1 MSVLQLCAILLT
13 LSAVFGWLNR
23 KFVLL
28 PHAIGLLV
36 MGVVAS
42 LVLVALD
49 IVLPEHRASVTLGKI
64 LGQVDFSAVVMDG
77 MLAFLIFAG
86 ALHVDVG
93 KMRSHALPVLV
104 LAIMGTVISTA
115 IVGCGFWMIARLTAH
130 PVPLVWALVFGA
142 LISPTDPVAVMS
154 TLKTVSIPA
163 KLEVQL
169 QGESLFNDGVGIVIF
184 TVLLRYATG
193 APAAETTPLAIGELL
208 LLEAGGGLLLGI
220 VSGYVAY
227 RAMRA
232 IDDYPVEVLITL
244 ALVTATYA
252 TAEVIHVSGPLAMVA
267 AGLLI
272 GDRGPRYAMSD
283 TTQKYVFALW
293 TLIDEVL
300 NSILFLLIGLEV
312 LLVTFDR
319 SNIVLALMAIP
330 LVMAARGIALSV
342 PPVAVRLERPVLGT
356 QHPVPDLGGCPGR
369 DLGRPGPG
377 RAGQPGE
384 VRHPGVDLC
393 RRPVQHR
400 GAGFD
405 PGMGGAPSGRH
416 SAIPV
421 AEPLTHEPHVR
432 SRHELRRAPWCS
444 MLAAQGSVRPKSPG
458 PGARLR
464 SDSP

>member
-1 MSVLQLCAILLT
+1 MSIFDLCAILLT

-49 IVLPEHRASVTLGKI
+49 ALLPDHRASATLGKV
-64 LGQVDFSAVVMDG
+64 LGQIDFSAVVMDG

-93 KMRSHALPVLV
+93 KLRSHAVPVLV
-104 LAIMGTVISTA
+104 LAILGTVISTA
-115 IVGCGFWMIARLTAH
+115 IVGCGFWTVAQAFGY

-154 TLKTVSIPA
+154 TLKAVSIPA
-163 KLEVQL
+163 ELEVQL
-169 QGESLFNDGVGIVIF
+169 QGESLFNDGVGIVLF
-184 TVLLRYATG
+184 TVLLRFATG
-193 APAAETTPLAIGELL
+193 APAAETTPLAIAQLL
-208 LLEAGGGLLLGI
+208 LVEAGGGLLLGL

-232 IDDYPVEVLITL
+232 IDDYPVEVLVTL

-252 TAEVIHVSGPLAMVA
+252 TAEAIHVSGPLAMVA

-283 TTQKYVFALW
+283 NTQNYVFALW

-300 NSILFLLIGLEV
+300 NSVLFLLIGLEV
-312 LLVTFDR
+312 LLVKFVGSD
-319 SNIVLALMAIP
+319 IVLSILAVP
-330 LVMAARGIALSV
+330 LVVAARGIALAV
-342 PPVAVRLERPVLGT
+342 PPVVFLRSGRFAARNIPFLTWAGIRGGISVALALA
-356 QHPVPDLGGCPGR
+356 VPDSPSKSAILMSTYAVVLFSIVVQGSTLGWVAKR
-369 DLGRPGPG
+369 T
-377 RAGQPGE
+377 
-384 VRHPGVDLC
+384 V
-393 RRPVQHR
+393 
-400 GAGFD
+400 
-405 PGMGGAPSGRH
+405 GAPTGR
-416 SAIPV
+416 SV
-421 AEPLTHEPHVR
+421 GVR
-432 SRHELRRAPWCS
+432 SS
-444 MLAAQGSVRPKSPG
+444 G
-458 PGARLR
+458 
-464 SDSP
+464 

>member
-1 MSVLQLCAILLT
+1 MSILEICAILLT

-42 LVLVALD
+42 LVLVGLDAL
-49 IVLPEHRASVTLGKI
+49 LPDHRASTMLGKV
-64 LGQVDFSAVVMDG
+64 LGQVNFSAVVMDG

-93 KMRSHALPVLV
+93 KLRSHAIPVLV
-104 LAIMGTVISTA
+104 LALLGTVISTA
-115 IVGCGFWMIARLTAH
+115 IVGCGFWTIAQLSGHA
-130 PVPLVWALVFGA
+130 VPLIWSLVFGA

-169 QGESLFNDGVGIVIF
+169 QGESLFNDGVGIVLF
-184 TVLLRYATG
+184 TVLLRFATG
-193 APAAETTPLAIGELL
+193 APAAETTPAAIAELL
-208 LLEAGGGLLLGI
+208 LLEAGGGLLLGA
-220 VSGYVAY
+220 VTGYVAY

-252 TAEVIHVSGPLAMVA
+252 TAEAIHVSGPLAMVA

-293 TLIDEVL
+293 NLIDEVL
-300 NSILFLLIGLEV
+300 NSVLFLLIGLEM

-319 SNIVLALMAIP
+319 SNVVLALLAVP
-330 LVMAARGIALSV
+330 LVIAARGAALAA
-342 PPVAVRLERPVLGT
+342 PPVLFLWSRQFEARDIPFLTWAGVRGGISVALALA
-356 QHPVPDLGGCPGR
+356 VPDNP
-369 DLGRPGPG
+369 
-377 RAGQPGE
+377 AK
-384 VRHPGVDLC
+384 
-393 RRPVQHR
+393 
-400 GAGFD
+400 
-405 PGMGGAPSGRH
+405 
-416 SAIPV
+416 SAILV
-421 AEPLTHEPHVR
+421 STYAVVLFSIVI
-432 SRHELRRAPWCS
+432 
-444 MLAAQGSVRPKSPG
+444 QGSTLGWV
-458 PGARLR
+458 ARR
-464 SDSP
+464 TVSD